1 MNSVYSAWNTSDTLD
16 YVIGLVWGR
25 LQNVMLLIIDGEGGN
40 DKIEEKSGK
49 KFYGLDLPEEYVLDD
64 SQIITA
70 GTVNDIVDNAAGSDD
85 LVLDFDTG
93 NGDDNYDGS
102 LFRDV

>member
-1 MNSVYSAWNTSDTLD
+1 MNSVYSVWNTSDTLD
-16 YVIGLVWGR
+16 NVIGRVWGR
-25 LQNVMLLIIDGEGGN
+25 LRNVMSLIIDGKGGN
-40 DKIEEKSGK
+40 DKVEEKRGK
-49 KFYGLDLPEEYVLDD
+49 KLYGLDLPEEYVLDD
-64 SQIITA
+64 GQIITA

-93 NGDDNYDGS
+93 DGDDNYNGS